1 MGLSARLN
9 DAFHELLEETC
20 QVLRDPYL
28 LRRCGRPREFG
39 RRCFAC
45 AEIRGKPLARVRSH
59 AVDWGLSLIGAFL
72 EGAKLSGG
80 DLRWVTFRF
89 ARLAGADLS
98 GADLRSTDFSGA
110 KGCSGADLSGA
121 DLRGADLTHARMRFV
136 KSIAGASFDGAVLED
151 VTLSFEGEARAE
163 GASFARADLGRSRL
177 TDIDLRDVSFRGAR
191 LVDAD
196 LRRSNFAGADFSGA
210 DLTDADFS
218 GAVIDGANFDGAC
231 LTGARLPGGKSLEE
245 LQDGPSP
252 ADLPQTVL
260 DGCMRAFAAVP
271 SALNGMR
278 LRVLARRAADMRR
291 EQALDLI
298 LPILEQEE
306 IVENCAEEA
315 VAALR
320 MIGREPSTR
329 PFLVGLLFRGAEEVR
344 LEAASVL
351 ATPPLD
357 EETSDL
363 FGSCLTSDELEP
375 EFRLGVFRALA
386 PAVEDRDEGALA
398 LAQELLGAGHL
409 YNGELI
415 AALGQAGVSDA
426 DYLETIEDVAFD
438 REQPR
443 QARLA
448 AARDIAERFFAPGTC
463 KRLSKLL
470 CDEEEAPAFRR
481 DVFWFLSRRVTSG
494 DPDAAA
500 LARKLLEADAEL
512 EADVRWALAEGG
524 DTSQAPFFLDVV
536 RAGVEHGW
544 RDGPAGNAR
553 PSYDD
558 LVRASQVLG
567 RIATPEAIQPLAAL
581 IRREKNAGGPPP
593 GEPFSLTESA
603 REAIMELRRSSATEV
618 AIRQEPAE
626 EEAAA
631 RRKAEE
637 EAAARRKAEEEAA
650 ALRKAEE
657 EEAARRKAEEEA
669 ARRKAEEE
677 AARRKAEEKEAA
689 RRKAEEEEAARRE
702 AEAEEAARRKAEQEA
717 AARRK
722 AEQEAAARRKA
733 EEEEAARRK
742 AEEKEAARRKAE
754 VEAAARKKAEEEEVA
769 RRKAE
774 EEAAARRKAEE
785 EEATRRKAEE
795 EEAARLKAEEEA
807 AARRKAEEEEAAR
820 LRAETEA
827 EEAARQKAEEAA
839 RRKAEEEEAARRKA
853 EEEEAARLEAEEAV
867 VAQVPAVTK
876 PAAEKPKKKA
886 KKKTAKKKAPK
897 KKAAKKKAKKKETRK
912 KAAKKAAKK
921 KAPKKKAAKKK
932 APKKRAAKKKTKK
945 A

>member
-45 AEIRGKPLARVRSH
+45 AEIRGKPLAMVRSH
-59 AVDWGLSLIGAFL
+59 AVEWGLSLIGAFL
-72 EGAKLSGG
+72 EGAKLTGG

-98 GADLRSTDFSGA
+98 GADLRSTDFSGE
-110 KGCSGADLSGA
+110 KGCPGADLSGA
-121 DLRGADLTHARMRFV
+121 DLRGADLTHARMRFL

-151 VTLSFEGEARAE
+151 VTLSFEGEAPAA

-177 TDIDLRDVSFRGAR
+177 TDIDLRGVSFRGAR
-191 LVDAD
+191 LADAD

-210 DLTDADFS
+210 DLTDADLS
-218 GAVIDGANFDGAC
+218 GAVIDRASFDGAC

-245 LQDGPSP
+245 IQDDPGP

-260 DGCMRAFAAVP
+260 DGCMRAFAAIP

-278 LRVLARRAADMRR
+278 LRVLARRAGDMRR
-291 EQALDLI
+291 EQALDLL

-320 MIGREPSTR
+320 TIGREPSTR

-357 EETSDL
+357 EETAEL
-363 FGSCLTSDELEP
+363 FESCLTSDELAP
-375 EFRLGVFRALA
+375 EFRIGVFRALA
-386 PAVEDRDEGALA
+386 PAVEDQDEGALA
-398 LAQELLGAGHL
+398 LARGLLDAGHL
-409 YNGELI
+409 FNGELI
-415 AALGQAGVSDA
+415 AALGQAGVSSA
-426 DYLETIEDVAFD
+426 DYLEIIEDVAFD
-438 REQPR
+438 REQPT

-448 AARDIAERFFAPGTC
+448 AARDIAERFFARGTC
-463 KRLSKLL
+463 ARLTDLL
-470 CDEEEAPAFRR
+470 CDDEEAPSFRR

-567 RIATPEAIQPLAAL
+567 RMATAEAIQPLAAL
-581 IRREKNAGGPPP
+581 IRREKSAGGPPP

-618 AIRQEPAE
+618 AIRQELPAE
-626 EEAAA
+626 EDAAV

-637 EAAARRKAEEEAA
+637 D
-650 ALRKAEE
+650 
-657 EEAARRKAEEEA
+657 
-669 ARRKAEEE
+669 
-677 AARRKAEEKEAA
+677 
-689 RRKAEEEEAARRE
+689 
-702 AEAEEAARRKAEQEA
+702 
-717 AARRK
+717 
-722 AEQEAAARRKA
+722 AAARRKA

-742 AEEKEAARRKAE
+742 AEEAEAARLKAEEEEAARRKAE
-754 VEAAARKKAEEEEVA
+754 EAEAARLKT
-769 RRKAE
+769 

-785 EEATRRKAEE
+785 EEAARREAEEEEAARRKAEE
-795 EEAARLKAEEEA
+795 AEAARLKAEEEA

-820 LRAETEA
+820 RE
-827 EEAARQKAEEAA
+827 
-839 RRKAEEEEAARRKA
+839 AEEEEAARRKA
-853 EEEEAARLEAEEAV
+853 EEEEAARREAEEEEAARREAEEEGTARRKAEAAA
-867 VAQVPAVTK
+867 VAQEPAVTK

-886 KKKTAKKKAPK
+886 PKKKAAKKKTAKKTAKKKAKKKTAKKKATK
-897 KKAAKKKAKKKETRK
+897 KKTAKKKAKKKK
-912 KAAKKAAKK
+912 AKK
-921 KAPKKKAAKKK
+921 KSKKA
-932 APKKRAAKKKTKK
+932 
-945 A
+945 